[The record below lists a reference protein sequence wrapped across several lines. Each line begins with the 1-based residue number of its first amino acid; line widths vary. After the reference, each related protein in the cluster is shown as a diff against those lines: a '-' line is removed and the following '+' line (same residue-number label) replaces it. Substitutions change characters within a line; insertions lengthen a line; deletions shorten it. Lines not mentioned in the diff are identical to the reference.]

1 VNGGHQSESGRAA
14 GLLLPLFSMP
24 SSRSWGIGEF
34 ADLPVLARWM
44 RGAGLRLLQVLPLN
58 EMAPGQASP
67 YSAVSAMALD
77 PMFISVPDVPD
88 FHELG
93 GEDALDTAARGL
105 LDHARA
111 SRAVDYWS
119 VRTLKDRALRSA
131 FRRFVRHE
139 WAAGSE
145 RAQQLRTFI
154 GRQGWW
160 LDDYALFRAAQHVTG
175 GRPWTEWPA
184 GMRERERAAGAAF
197 ERESGQEILFRQYLQ
212 WIAHEQW
219 QKARQQSPGLRVSGD
234 FPFGVAADSADVWAN
249 QDLFSFDGSVGAPPD
264 AFSKDGQNWELPVYR
279 WNVMRERG
287 YAWFG
292 ARARRASDLFDL
304 FRVDHVVGLFRSWVF
319 PRDGRAPHF
328 EPPDEPAQIAQG
340 EAVLRTVM
348 SGGAGVIA
356 EDLGTI
362 PDFVRDTLGELGLPG
377 YRVMRWERFWDEPGQ
392 PFILPAAY
400 PRLSVAT
407 TGTHDT
413 ETLEAWWQGADE
425 PERQAALSVAATAW
439 RDQPPPAGAGDSLP
453 PAVRDALLEV
463 LFACGS
469 DLLTLP
475 IQDVFGW
482 ADRINVPAL
491 IDDTNWTWR
500 LPWHVDALDTQPDA
514 VERQQALRR
523 WSERHARV

>member
-1 VNGGHQSESGRAA
+1 MNALRQPAAGRSA

-34 ADLPVLARWM
+34 ADLPILARWM
-44 RGAGLRLLQVLPLN
+44 QGAGLSLLQVLPLN

-77 PMFISVPDVPD
+77 PIFISVPDVPD

-105 LDHARA
+105 LGHARS

-139 WAAGSE
+139 WTGDSGRAAHL
-145 RAQQLRTFI
+145 RAFI
-154 GRQGWW
+154 RGQGWW
-160 LDDYALFRAAQHVTG
+160 LDDYALYRAAQHAAG
-175 GRPWTEWPA
+175 GQPWTAWPDA
-184 GMRERERAAGAAF
+184 FRNRQRHAIAAF
-197 ERESGQEILFRQYLQ
+197 RRESGQEILYRQYLQ

-219 QKARQQSPGLRVSGD
+219 AQARRQSPGLRVSGD
-234 FPFGVAADSADVWAN
+234 FPFGVAADSADVWSN

-264 AFSKDGQNWELPVYR
+264 AFSEDGQNWELPVYR
-279 WNVMRERG
+279 WEVLRERG
-287 YAWFG
+287 FDWFG
-292 ARARRASDLFDL
+292 VRARRAADLFDL

-319 PRDGRAPHF
+319 PRDGSAPHF
-328 EPPDEPAQIAQG
+328 VPAGEAAQAAQG
-340 EAVLRTVM
+340 EAVLRAIM
-348 SGGAGVIA
+348 RSGAGVIA

-362 PDFVRDTLGELGLPG
+362 PRFVRHTLGELGLPG

-392 PFILPAAY
+392 PVVNPAEY
-400 PRLSVAT
+400 PASSVAT

-413 ETLEAWWQGADE
+413 ETLAIWWKGADSD
-425 PERQAALSVAATAW
+425 ERRAALTVAATAW
-439 RDQPPPAGAGDSLP
+439 RDQQLPETGGDTLP
-453 PAVRDALLEV
+453 PAVRDALLETM
-463 LFACGS
+463 FASGS

-475 IQDVFGW
+475 FQDVFGW
-482 ADRINVPAL
+482 PNRINVPAL
-491 IDDTNWTWR
+491 IDDSNWTWR
-500 LPWHVDALDTQPDA
+500 LPWPVDEFDAQPEA
-514 VERQQALRR
+514 AARQRVLRG
-523 WSERHARV
+523 WSERHSRA

>member
-1 VNGGHQSESGRAA
+1 MSVTPRAESVRAA
-14 GLLLPLFSMP
+14 GLLLPLFAMP
-24 SSRSWGIGEF
+24 STRSWGIGEC

-44 RGAGLRLLQVLPLN
+44 RGAGLGVLQVLPLN

-77 PMFISVPDVPD
+77 PVFISVPDVPD

-139 WAAGSE
+139 WAAGSG
-145 RAQQLRTFI
+145 RAEELRAFI
-154 GRQGWW
+154 DAQSWW
-160 LDDYALFRAAQHVTG
+160 LDDYALYRAALQVTG

-184 GMRERERAAGAAF
+184 EFRDRGPAAIAAF
-197 ERESGQEILFRQYLQ
+197 RRESAQEILFRQYLQ

-219 QKARQQSPGLRVSGD
+219 LNARRESPGLRVAGD

-249 QDLFSFDGSVGAPPD
+249 QHLFSFAGSVGAPPD
-264 AFSKDGQNWELPVYR
+264 AFSEDGQNWQLPAYR
-279 WNVMRERG
+279 WDVMRDEG

-304 FRVDHVVGLFRSWVF
+304 FRVDHVVGLFRSWIF
-319 PRDGRAPHF
+319 PRDGRAPYF
-328 EPPDEPAQIAQG
+328 DPPDEAAQIVQG
-340 EAVLRTVM
+340 EAVLRAVV
-348 SGGAGVIA
+348 SAGAGVIA

-362 PDFVRDTLGELGLPG
+362 PDFVRATLGAMGLPG
-377 YRVMRWERFWDEPGQ
+377 YRVLRWERYWNEPGQ
-392 PFILPAAY
+392 PLINPAEY
-400 PRLSVAT
+400 QRRSVAT

-413 ETLEAWWQGADE
+413 ETLAVWWEGADDA
-425 PERQAALSVAATAW
+425 ERQAVLTVAATAW
-439 RDQPPPAGAGDSLP
+439 RGQPPPAGAGGALP
-453 PAVRDALLEV
+453 PALRDALVEA
-463 LFACGS
+463 LFASGS

-482 ADRINVPAL
+482 PDRINTPGL
-491 IDDTNWTWR
+491 IDERNWTWR
-500 LPWHVDALDTQPDA
+500 LPWPVDRLDAQPEA
-514 VERQQALRR
+514 AERQQALRR
-523 WSERHARV
+523 WSERHARL